1 MDFKFLLIGFF
12 IAHNYYIYRSNIAM
26 VNYQKLQW
34 LITKSFNDS
43 FKQLQM
49 FIQTSCNDSFKQLQ
63 MFIQTIALIHLNGCN
78 DSLKFL
84 VKHYL

>member
-12 IAHNYYIYRSNIAM
+12 IAHDYYIYRSKIAM

-34 LITKSFNDS
+34 LITKS
-43 FKQLQM
+43 
-49 FIQTSCNDSFKQLQ
+49 CNGSFKQLQ

-78 DSLKFL
+78 DSLKFHI
-84 VKHYL
+84 KHYL